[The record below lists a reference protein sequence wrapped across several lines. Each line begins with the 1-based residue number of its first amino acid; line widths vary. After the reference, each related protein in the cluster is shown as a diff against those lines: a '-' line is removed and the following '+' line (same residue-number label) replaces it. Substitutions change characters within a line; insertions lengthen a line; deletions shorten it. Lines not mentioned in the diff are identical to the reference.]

1 MLHVQCIVY
10 DVCLHVVFVSVLYT
24 YAASYGCCAKF
35 TKFADCVLES
45 CLFMHFIL
53 VYEL

>member
-24 YAASYGCCAKF
+24 YAASYGCCTKF
-35 TKFADCVLES
+35 TKFAEFKVCMLNIKQGS
-45 CLFMHFIL
+45 LL
-53 VYEL
+53 L